1 MAQRNSCKKSKNSI
15 QGAPGA
21 LAVCQ
26 ASVISTSPPDACQAV
41 HTQAEPRAD
50 LAIHLGGATNQIK
63 RRSPMIVE
71 PLRTST
77 VAPAINVALPVGRLS
92 DLITAFEAAERQLG
106 VACEADD
113 KYPHRREAPKVF
125 GGITAASTFVIDGRP
140 DVHIPAS
147 EWFYRS
153 REDIELDYAQRRLN
167 AKTVEEFDAI
177 EQRFNELRAECDRQL
192 KAIERAVPRGR
203 RQAERKLNAAHR
215 AVSAAER
222 RILNYKPASL
232 DEAVTLLEYTSGGK
246 RRSCFSTD
254 EDDLHT
260 IMLNVADAIRRA
272 I

>member
-1 MAQRNSCKKSKNSI
+1 MRMNV
-15 QGAPGA
+15 
-21 LAVCQ
+21 LATHETKP
-26 ASVISTSPPDACQAV
+26 SVSPDLGPSTSHTDARQPF
-41 HTQAEPRAD
+41 AERSEPNVTRPVEA
-50 LAIHLGGATNQIK
+50 AGATPIN
-63 RRSPMIVE
+63 RRSHMLVQ

-77 VAPAINVALPVGRLS
+77 VAPVTNVPLPASRLS
-92 DLITAFEAAERQLG
+92 DLITAFEVAERQLG
-106 VACEADD
+106 VACEAEG
-113 KYPHRREAPKVF
+113 KYPHRRETPKVF
-125 GGITAASTFVIDGRP
+125 GGITPASTFVIDGRP
-140 DVHIPAS
+140 DAHIPAS

-153 REDIELDYAQRRLN
+153 REDIEYDYTQRLLD

-177 EQRFNELRAECDRQL
+177 EQRFTELRAECDRQL
-192 KAIERAVPRGR
+192 KEIERAIPRGR

-222 RILNYKPASL
+222 KILNYKPANL

-246 RRSCFSTD
+246 RRSCFSSD